1 MAAVREPVLDENAL
15 NIFTDGSSYS
25 SPRRGGFELFVCTH
39 DLLASGLDENVYA
52 NRLQLVTAGDR
63 GTAGVA
69 PNART

>member
-1 MAAVREPVLDENAL
+1 MPSWPFDEAEPAPSDEVEPLVKHVRHQ
-15 NIFTDGSSYS
+15 
-25 SPRRGGFELFVCTH
+25 FELFVCTH